1 VPSATDR
8 ELSRTDISGREPL
21 VPLETVLDH
30 TGLTASAFYSLRH
43 RGEGPPAYRLGK
55 RLMFRM
61 SEIETWIDSRR
72 DAPEPAA

>member
-1 VPSATDR
+1 MTDTATA
-8 ELSRTDISGREPL
+8 REPL
-21 VPLETVLDH
+21 IPLEVVLEH

-55 RLMFRM
+55 RLMFRW
-61 SEIETWIDSRR
+61 SEVEAWIESRR